1 MRIKS
6 LALATTLSL
15 LSTSA
20 LVGTVHAQ
28 KGVTLQPQSNWAVKR
43 VNAGSSDS
51 YCALARRFKQ
61 DMILTLAKNDKHEIS
76 FAIDF
81 SQGRFVT
88 SQRYEITLDPG
99 AGEQRKFKVSPA
111 GSGKAFVL
119 RVGSDQKFMS
129 ALLRTGYLRVVVD
142 NESYNFNLADIDQ
155 GQEKLN
161 ACLYSGMT
169 PAAGGDDTLSASSH
183 AQVANLRAEKE
194 KLEQRLQKLEQENE
208 NLRLQSATTEQEIA
222 SRDKSLA
229 SDAALKV
236 THSPAVAGLRA
247 QIQSLKNE
255 NAELKK
261 LAKDSTPKSKDIS
274 VIELARENQRLQ
286 NLLQEQGNA
295 ESYKREI
302 EQLTQRVSSLE
313 SENLA
318 LAQQKPSGLTDEERK
333 DLERQIMALNSEN
346 DALRKSIERQETA
359 KSSDVTALKQQISG
373 LERDN
378 AQLNTRISTLM
389 QEKSDVIDQLSYY
402 ETENDKLRD
411 AATKNS
417 SDTTLLS
424 QLREEIRKIEGR
436 NARLL
441 AQKETEISALQSD
454 LQALEKEK
462 ASLAES
468 SQEAM
473 YNAEEDFKA
482 RIAALD
488 IKNEALKEELVL
500 LSKDQTILDDFRA
513 KVDGLEQEKAVLQRE
528 LETAHARISDLQQKI
543 DGQKAEKAGIENEKL
558 NLNKEVSDLEAEIDS
573 LHKSISNLSIENEG
587 LQADL
592 LARFEARKQL
602 IENHEQELASL
613 KAENKSLKDQLVDYQ
628 NDQGEDLD
636 KVAVLLNENEQ
647 LRNQIQTLESQHL
660 DKVTALE
667 ESLKQLKK
675 ANATLR
681 DDAERKSASL
691 EEELIKLRDQLAQA
705 NDEEAIVIDAKNQN
719 IASLQESVRK
729 LESENKDLV
738 MALENANRFNQ
749 TLQDDWAETLE
760 AYNNLEKEIEEGGL
774 AQNEVDNGADTERAE
789 REKRLEALQAQNKDL
804 KKQLEAQAREY
815 LVLVRDM
822 EVLKREES
830 SASTQSAAI
839 STEEMEA
846 LRKDNEVL
854 RGEIGVLRDKL
865 ASRVSPQAREAALK
879 QGESAVSSMDNES
892 RRKRDSKLQQRQ
904 HKDHREAISRLAST
918 EPAAGSG
925 DAAISD
931 EKQHT
936 NTNSRPVDM
945 AQRDAVQ
952 DVIKD
957 MHDTNLTEAQK
968 LERSLKKQIERSAHT
983 STENLRST
991 ESFEKAPNGTLA
1003 VQDIDPTPPV
1013 TKEALED
1020 EHHKTVAVVQQD
1032 SNDTLFT
1039 PNVNVAELLAEANI
1053 DLAVPVALVSNSS
1066 GADRVAYQW
1075 RSANDLYGSAHQK
1088 KISNINE
1095 FDSYVRDYLTMTEE
1109 RCGGDFAIIPSST
1122 DQVGQTRID
1131 SYEIACVGNGVNSS
1145 ASVVFFNKDD
1155 TFTVLAHEGPTEG
1168 MEMAMDARD
1177 KIVST
1182 VDKT

>member
-81 SQGRFVT
+81 PQGRFVT

-169 PAAGGDDTLSASSH
+169 PAAGGDDTLSVSSH

-194 KLEQRLQKLEQENE
+194 KLEQRLKKLEQENE
-208 NLRLQSATTEQEIA
+208 NLRLQSATTEQKIA
-222 SRDKSLA
+222 SKDKSLA

-247 QIQSLKNE
+247 QIESLKNE

-261 LAKDSTPKSKDIS
+261 LAKDNTPKSKDVS

-286 NLLQEQGNA
+286 NLLQEQGNV

-318 LAQQKPSGLTDEERK
+318 LAQQKPSGINDDERK

-359 KSSDVTALKQQISG
+359 KSSDVTALKQEISG

-389 QEKSDVIDQLSYY
+389 QEKSNVIDQLSYY

-411 AATKNS
+411 AATKTS

-424 QLREEIRKIEGR
+424 QLREEIRRIEGR

-462 ASLAES
+462 ANLAET

-473 YNAEEDFKA
+473 HNAEEDFKA

-513 KVDGLEQEKAVLQRE
+513 KVDGLEQEKTVLQGE

-543 DGQKAEKAGIENEKL
+543 DGQKTENAGIENEKL

-573 LHKSISNLSIENEG
+573 LHKSISNLSLENEG

-592 LARFEARKQL
+592 LARSEARKQL

-613 KAENKSLKDQLVDYQ
+613 KAENKSLKDQLADYQ
-628 NDQGEDLD
+628 SEDID
-636 KVAVLLNENEQ
+636 KVAVLLKENEQ
-647 LRNQIQTLESQHL
+647 LRNQLQTLESQHL

-675 ANATLR
+675 ANAVLH

-691 EEELIKLRDQLAQA
+691 EEELVKLRDQLAQA
-705 NDEEAIVIDAKNQN
+705 NDEETTVIDAKNQN

-749 TLQDDWAETLE
+749 TLQNDWAETLE
-760 AYNNLEKEIEEGGL
+760 AYNNLEKEYETDGL
-774 AQNEVDNGADTERAE
+774 AQNEVDNGANTERAE
-789 REKRLEALQAQNKDL
+789 REKRLEALQAQNKEL

-822 EVLKREES
+822 EALKQGGAGEN
-830 SASTQSAAI
+830 AQSAAI
-839 STEEMEA
+839 STEKMEA

-865 ASRVSPQAREAALK
+865 VSRGSPQAREAALK
-879 QGESAVSSMDNES
+879 QGESALNSMDNEA
-892 RRKRDSKLQQRQ
+892 RRKRDSELQQRQ
-904 HKDHREAISRLAST
+904 HKAQREVISRLAAT
-918 EPAAGSG
+918 EPAAGGG

-936 NTNSRPVDM
+936 NTNSRPVDI

-983 STENLRST
+983 STENSRST
-991 ESFEKAPNGTLA
+991 ESFEKAPNGTIA
-1003 VQDIDPTPPV
+1003 MQGVDPNPPV
-1013 TKEALED
+1013 MKESLED
-1020 EHHKTVAVVQQD
+1020 EHHKTVAVVKQD
-1032 SNDTLFT
+1032 SNDALFT
-1039 PNVNVAELLAEANI
+1039 PNVNVAELLAAANI